1 LSKYKDLE
9 ARVANLEKLQ
19 RMLNYAIDG
28 YNKSRF
34 PVQEKPYT
42 GIKPEYSADGF
53 VFSYTLPSK
62 PDGLKE
68 LEKLEEKMRKRLE
81 GGEL

>member
-1 LSKYKDLE
+1 VSKYKDLE

-28 YNKSRF
+28 YNKSRI

-42 GIKPEYSADGF
+42 GKPCTSLCKHVDCE
-53 VFSYTLPSK
+53 
-62 PDGLKE
+62 LK
-68 LEKLEEKMRKRLE
+68 
-81 GGEL
+81 